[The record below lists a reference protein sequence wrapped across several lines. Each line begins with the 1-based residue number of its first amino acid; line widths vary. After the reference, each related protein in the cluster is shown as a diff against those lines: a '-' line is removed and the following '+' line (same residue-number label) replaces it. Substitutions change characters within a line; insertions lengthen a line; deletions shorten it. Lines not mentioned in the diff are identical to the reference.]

1 MSNRMS
7 VVETPSLNKFGQL
20 KDEPNFESF
29 IEHSSNNKLK
39 K

>member
-7 VVETPSLNKFGQL
+7 VVESPNVQKIRYS

-29 IEHSSNNKLK
+29 IENS
-39 K
+39 